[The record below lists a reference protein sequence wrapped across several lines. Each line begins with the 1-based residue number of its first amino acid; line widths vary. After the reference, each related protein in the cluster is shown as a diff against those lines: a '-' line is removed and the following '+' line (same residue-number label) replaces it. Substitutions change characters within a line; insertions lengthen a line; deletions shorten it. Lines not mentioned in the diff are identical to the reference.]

1 VFSNLTGLDIEQFKF
16 LFNSI
21 QNEITLYNQSKFKT
35 KADLLLSY
43 LMYLRTNICS
53 IFLGY
58 LFNLKESNICLNFKK
73 LENKISSIMK
83 KEMEKA
89 KIQIVNDMS
98 LNKDKIL
105 ELITDVTEC
114 EIKKPKDKDKRQ
126 RVYSGKKKKC
136 TKKKEIIITQDK
148 MIIVISSNIIAQFM
162 EAIFS

>member
-1 VFSNLTGLDIEQFKF
+1 MQE
-16 LFNSI
+16 
-21 QNEITLYNQSKFKT
+21 
-35 KADLLLSY
+35 
-43 LMYLRTNICS
+43 
-53 IFLGY
+53 
-58 LFNLKESNICLNFKK
+58 
-73 LENKISSIMK
+73 
-83 KEMEKA
+83 EMEKA

-126 RVYSGKKKKC
+126 KVYYGKKKKC